1 MIVFKAKVASKG
13 FLDKLKCRIVARGDL
28 MDRGEED
35 TWSACVS
42 GKTVKCFLVDAAHH
56 KRKAKQ
62 LDFIG
67 TFLQALARGR
77 LWIQLPKE
85 YAKYL
90 PELAH
95 YFDSPQLLNKTIYGF
110 KFASKYWNE
119 DLLHYLKNDK
129 EMGFVQSLY
138 DASLLIKRYE
148 NGDFI

>member
-1 MIVFKAKVASKG
+1 
-13 FLDKLKCRIVARGDL
+13 

-67 TFLQALARGR
+67 AFLQALARGR

-95 YFDSPQLLNKTIYGF
+95 YFDSHSSSTKLFMVLNLPVNTGTKIY
-110 KFASKYWNE
+110 
-119 DLLHYLKNDK
+119 
-129 EMGFVQSLY
+129 
-138 DASLLIKRYE
+138 
-148 NGDFI
+148 FII